1 MPRHRP
7 VGRPRHRAK
16 RQGLWPARGVRWD
29 AATHRAATALAP
41 PVELISASGQARA
54 KGPRMR
60 PDFGRMVR
68 GAMLTPWFAFSAGIV
83 IAASLTLATPH
94 PALTF
99 PPGQSGR
106 CIQVG
111 CASPPRA
118 PSGQAPAIKHVVRLS
133 PPHGRVRVEYQ
144 LLHRNHDRFVAVI
157 LIVGHRSLGNW
168 RLRFVMP
175 GVMIDDIWGA
185 TTWRPDG
192 HGVIVSGSPSP
203 WQKSGDNEA
212 RIIVF
217 GTGRLARPR
226 GCQFDNRR
234 CAFRAL
240 PRNARQEPGSRW
252 SWHHQW
258 ADRSFG
264 D

>member
-16 RQGLWPARGVRWD
+16 RQGLWPARSVRWD

-175 GVMIDDIWGA
+175 GVMIDDI
-185 TTWRPDG
+185 
-192 HGVIVSGSPSP
+192 
-203 WQKSGDNEA
+203 EA